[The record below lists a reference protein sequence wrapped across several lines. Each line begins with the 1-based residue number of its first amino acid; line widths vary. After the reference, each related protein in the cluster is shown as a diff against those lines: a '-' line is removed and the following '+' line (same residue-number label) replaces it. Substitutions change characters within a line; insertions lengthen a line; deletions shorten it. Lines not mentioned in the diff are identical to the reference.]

1 MRAAR
6 TASRSRGR
14 FHLVGRQ
21 HLGYHVS
28 HCDRYFLSSDRN
40 LHVGAESVPVADRC
54 TRCKGWPEAA
64 S

>member
-14 FHLVGRQ
+14 WHLLGRQ
-21 HLGYHVS
+21 QLGS
-28 HCDRYFLSSDRN
+28 HISRCDRYALSSDRN
-40 LHVGAESVPVADRC
+40 LHISAESVPLADRC